1 LHISIVIPAY
11 NEEGGIANTV
21 SEAKAVLARLPKLAG
36 SEIIVVNDGSSD
48 RTGEILSGMDGVR
61 IVTHPHNVGYGR
73 ALKSG
78 IAAAANETIVMI
90 DADLTYPLT
99 ALPEMLDLYGKGFD
113 MVVAARTGNKYRESL
128 VKAPLRAV
136 LRWLVE
142 YTSGRKVPDINSG
155 FRVLNKKT
163 VTGYFP
169 HLCDTFSFTTSMTLS
184 YMMTGRFVG
193 YCPTDYRERKGK
205 TKVRLLR
212 DSLRTLQYIA
222 QATVYYNPLK
232 IFILMAVIALA
243 GSVAGFILSA
253 VFGLLTGYILGVSG
267 LVLSFLMFSVG
278 LLAVLL
284 KQIMDK

>member
-1 LHISIVIPAY
+1 MA
-11 NEEGGIANTV
+11 
-21 SEAKAVLARLPKLAG
+21 EAKAVLAQNPGLAG
-36 SEIIVVNDGSSD
+36 SEIVVVNDGSSD
-48 RTGEILSGMDGVR
+48 RTGEILSSMDDIR
-61 IVTHPHNVGYGR
+61 YGR

-78 IAAAANETIVMI
+78 FTAAAHDTIVMI
-90 DADLTYPLT
+90 DADVTYPLT
-99 ALPEMLDLYGKGFD
+99 ALPEMLNLYAKGFD
-113 MVVAARTGNKYRESL
+113 MVVAERTGRKHGASL
-128 VKAPLRAV
+128 AKAPLRAV

-163 VTGYFP
+163 VTGYFS

-193 YCPTDYRERKGK
+193 YCPIDYRERKGK

-232 IFILMAVIALA
+232 IFILMAAIALMGA
-243 GSVAGFILSA
+243 IAGFVLSFA
-253 VFGLLTGYILGVSG
+253 FGILTGYILGIAG

-278 LLAVLL
+278 LVAVLL